1 LSADVTS
8 IRIRAHAK
16 INLHL
21 GILGRRA
28 DGYHDVETVLQ
39 TLALHDTVTC
49 ETCDGPFAL
58 HCDRPDV
65 PVDPSNLVWRAAVL
79 LAEAVGRP
87 ALAERGTR
95 IGIEKRIPMQAGLGG
110 GSADA
115 AAALLALVR
124 LWGLEREVGG
134 DTLRRL
140 GSRLGA
146 DVPFFFE
153 GGTALGTGRGDE
165 LRPLPD
171 VPASAVVVMMPPF
184 GVPTA
189 DAYRWYDAQAG
200 AATPA
205 VSLAELGPW
214 PERSGQWVAWL
225 GRCRNDFEPVV
236 GERFPDAPEA
246 IARLKASGAGL
257 AALSGSGAAVFG
269 LFGGEPR
276 VAVLERPG
284 WQVLVSRTM
293 DRASY
298 HPQADASG
306 PG

>member
-1 LSADVTS
+1 MTS

-21 GILGRRA
+21 GILGRRV

-39 TLALHDTVTC
+39 TLALHDTLTC
-49 ETCDGPFAL
+49 EAYDGPFAL
-58 HCDRPDV
+58 RCDQPGV
-65 PVDPSNLVWRAAVL
+65 PVDASNLVWRAAVW

-124 LWGLEREVGG
+124 LWGLEQEVGV

-189 DAYRWYDAQAG
+189 DAYRWHDARAG
-200 AATPA
+200 EATP
-205 VSLAELGPW
+205 EIGQW
-214 PERSGQWVAWL
+214 PEQPGQWGDWL
-225 GRCRNDFEPVV
+225 GRCRNDFEVVV
-236 GERFPDAPEA
+236 GERFPEVPDA
-246 IARLKASGAGL
+246 IARLKVSGARV
-257 AALSGSGAAVFG
+257 AALSGSGAAIFG
-269 LFGGEPR
+269 LFGGEPP
-276 VAVLERPG
+276 VAALQRPG
-284 WQVLVSRTM
+284 WQVLVSRTV

-298 HPQADASG
+298 
-306 PG
+306 PGS